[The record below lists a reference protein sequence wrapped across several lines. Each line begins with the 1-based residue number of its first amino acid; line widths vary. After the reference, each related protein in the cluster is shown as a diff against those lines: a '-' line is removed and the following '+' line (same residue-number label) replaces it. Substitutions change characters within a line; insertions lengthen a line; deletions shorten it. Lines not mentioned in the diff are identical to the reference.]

1 MGSPLLLLALLTTIT
16 KAKAFSRCE
25 PAHVLQE
32 EGLDGYGGYS
42 LASRLCVAFNEST
55 FNTAAQSVEADGGAD
70 YSIFQISSQLW
81 GTDDRMSSKGCASLP
96 ADLLLSN
103 ITGDIICAKR
113 IMRNPQGMNAWSK
126 EKNVSEKNLR

>member
-1 MGSPLLLLALLTTIT
+1 VTKARMGSPLLLLALLTTIT

-81 GTDDRMSSKGCASLP
+81 GTDDRSPSDNHRRMAY
-96 ADLLLSN
+96 LLLSN

-113 IMRNPQGMNAWSK
+113 IMRNPQGMNAW
-126 EKNVSEKNLR
+126 

>member
-1 MGSPLLLLALLTTIT
+1 GADLGYLTVLYCLLMPS
-16 KAKAFSRCE
+16 KAFSRCE

-81 GTDDRMSSKGCASLP
+81 GTDDRSPSDNHRRMACRDTTALQ
-96 ADLLLSN
+96 AQQHL
-103 ITGDIICAKR
+103 
-113 IMRNPQGMNAWSK
+113 QGKTYIFGWFWPCRS
-126 EKNVSEKNLR
+126 R